1 MIKIF
6 KKYYKF
12 SKKQQKNFNRSL
24 WMSFLHSIFEALRIP
39 AIAVILKA
47 VTENNMTYNTL
58 LLTVG
63 IMGVSILG
71 CFVTKHQMIMEQAR
85 GGYEMCAEKRID
97 IGEHMKFMPMGFFNT
112 NSLGYLTSVTTN
124 TVEQIQDVA
133 TRVIHL
139 TLQGMIT
146 TVIIII
152 SVTFFDYR
160 IGLIA
165 FGGLTLFLCANAIM
179 QKVSVTLSHEKHR
192 EDERLVSEILEY
204 IQGIAVVRSFNIDK
218 DANKA
223 VDQAIE
229 DSEKITFKMEKKF
242 VPLMGLHAFVL
253 KLSGCMIV
261 LASLY
266 FYTTDTMSLLNTL
279 LMIICSFMIF
289 GQLEAVGSFS
299 SLLRMIDL
307 SVDKVNGV
315 FEMPQMDVSG
325 EAIEPSNFNIDVSNV
340 TFSYEKKAII
350 KDVSFKI
357 PEKKTTAIV
366 GPSGGGKTTMIKLMS
381 RFWDIDAGSI
391 KIGGHE
397 LKDYTLESLLS
408 HISMV
413 FQDVYLFQDT
423 IENNIKFGKA
433 DATREEVIEAAKKAC
448 CHEFIMALENG
459 YDTVIGEGGASL
471 SGGEKQRISIA
482 RALIKD
488 APIIM
493 LDEATSNVDP
503 ENEALLQSAI
513 EALTNNK
520 TLIIIAHRLKTIEN
534 AHQILVMD
542 DGRLVQQGHHRQLVA
557 QAGIYKDFVDVR
569 RTATS
574 WKI

>member
-1 MIKIF
+1 MCEC
-6 KKYYKF
+6 YY
-12 SKKQQKNFNRSL
+12 
-24 WMSFLHSIFEALRIP
+24 A
-39 AIAVILKA
+39 
-47 VTENNMTYNTL
+47 
-58 LLTVG
+58 
-63 IMGVSILG
+63 
-71 CFVTKHQMIMEQAR
+71 
-85 GGYEMCAEKRID
+85 
-97 IGEHMKFMPMGFFNT
+97 
-112 NSLGYLTSVTTN
+112 
-124 TVEQIQDVA
+124 
-133 TRVIHL
+133 
-139 TLQGMIT
+139 
-146 TVIIII
+146 
-152 SVTFFDYR
+152 
-160 IGLIA
+160 
-165 FGGLTLFLCANAIM
+165 
-179 QKVSVTLSHEKHR
+179 KVSVTLSHEKHR